1 LTRNS
6 FFYVIIVHIIA
17 WVYCWVVQEKYT
29 KNPPM
34 LDWADKGFV
43 EGFFVVMLWS
53 KTTKYAC
60 V

>member
-1 LTRNS
+1 
-6 FFYVIIVHIIA
+6 VIIVHIIA

>member
-1 LTRNS
+1 
-6 FFYVIIVHIIA
+6 
-17 WVYCWVVQEKYT
+17 
-29 KNPPM
+29 M

-60 V
+60 VWVKC